1 MQTFVWLKSSHAL
14 GSKFTQK
21 WQKSKRIVQYVWKKS
36 CFSFFGNFL
45 DEIISVNKIKNQENF
60 FESKSFLFQVSIP
73 SCGGLPGSS
82 HQFWRWKIAR
92 SIFETPNQFYT
103 ATDSFGIFF
112 SLMKLPQCQ
121 NFGSHFILL
130 RVKIVSI
137 LPKWRVISLRK
148 ICGQNTKEAM
158 FARMPFSEH
167 ALFSERPSKRTLFQR
182 TPFPA
187 HALPSTRPSQR
198 TPFSSHAI
206 LSYILST
213 LINL

>member
-21 WQKSKRIVQYVWKKS
+21 WQKSKRIVQYIWKKS

-45 DEIISVNKIKNQENF
+45 DEIISVNKKKIKKTF
-60 FESKSFLFQVSIP
+60 FVTKRFLFQVSIP

-148 ICGQNTKEAM
+148 ICGQNTKEATSQ
-158 FARMPFSEH
+158 RMPFS
-167 ALFSERPSKRTLFQR
+167 
-182 TPFPA
+182 A
-187 HALPSTRPSQR
+187 HA
-198 TPFSSHAI
+198 F
-206 LSYILST
+206 LSARHSLIYFVHTYKSVSYVLVCLSV
-213 LINL
+213 LF